1 MLQILIIEKWS
12 VACLLFPFLSNH
24 CHRYSYWTKNIG
36 QDDLNNQRL
45 FFSFLLL
52 SDLFVLCVKK
62 KKKSISGILHIV
74 RQGSWLSHTGERWWP
89 PVSVSLQLSSAFH
102 LLDIWELWIYLTKNM
117 TVVIYL
123 ECLINKDK
131 TSPKLSADFSWQQ

>member
-12 VACLLFPFLSNH
+12 VACLLFLFLSNH

-45 FFSFLLL
+45 FFFFSSSFC
-52 SDLFVLCVKK
+52 FICPLCKK
-62 KKKSISGILHIV
+62 KKYVSWILRIV
-74 RQGSWLSHTGERWWP
+74 RQGSWLCPTGERWWP
-89 PVSVSLQLSSAFH
+89 WVLVSVQLHSAFH

-131 TSPKLSADFSWQQ
+131 TSPKLSADFSWQH